1 MIIKIQLTY
10 DAAKDKYYLDIFA
23 YRQSNTETFYGE
35 YALEEYL
42 RNDLCFD
49 SEQINKLYSKCTKLF
64 IIKGDEMIVKF
75 EFDTGSD
82 DFNDAELQGT
92 LSSFWIW
99 LNVCTK

>member
-1 MIIKIQLTY
+1 MDTKSDIDNKKIQLTY

-49 SEQINKLYSKCTKLF
+49 SEQINKLYS
-64 IIKGDEMIVKF
+64 EMHEVVY
-75 EFDTGSD
+75 
-82 DFNDAELQGT
+82 N
-92 LSSFWIW
+92 
-99 LNVCTK
+99 

>member
-1 MIIKIQLTY
+1 MPH
-10 DAAKDKYYLDIFA
+10 
-23 YRQSNTETFYGE
+23 RQSNTETFYGE

-49 SEQINKLYSKCTKLF
+49 SGTDKQNYILLKCTKLF

-82 DFNDAELQGT
+82 DFNDAELQEHYQASGYG
-92 LSSFWIW
+92 
-99 LNVCTK
+99 